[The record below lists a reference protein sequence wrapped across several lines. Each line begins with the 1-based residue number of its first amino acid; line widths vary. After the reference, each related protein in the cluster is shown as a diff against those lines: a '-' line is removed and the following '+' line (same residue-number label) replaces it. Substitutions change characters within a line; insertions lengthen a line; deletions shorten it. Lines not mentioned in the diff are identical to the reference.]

1 MVGIQDGH
9 VGLLEVVKALGEYI
23 TATDDDVRVKGKL

>member
-1 MVGIQDGH
+1 MAGIQDGH

-23 TATDDDVRVKGKL
+23 TATDDDVRLKGEI